1 VDKTLKE
8 LMEGKTINH
17 KSIAAKTNGNEYGY
31 RKNIEVAG
39 TMLKDLIIKTE
50 AVVRGEREDAV

>member
-1 VDKTLKE
+1 MKE